1 MSVLS
6 ASERKLLSDV
16 VVRARGVVEGACA
29 QRVVSLGVG
38 SERAPEALA
47 ESDRALR
54 RGLRARARQ
63 LGSVDALVAEAAFE
77 HWHRMLFARFLVD
90 NGLLVDDVA
99 GAPVSTGELAEWAV
113 ELGEADRWE
122 VAARFAAAMLP
133 GIFRRD
139 DPVLAMRLPAEARQ
153 ELESLLG
160 LLPVDVI
167 RADDALGWV
176 YQYWQSQRKDEVNRS
191 GDKVGGAD
199 LAPVTQLFTEDYM
212 VRFLLENSLGA
223 WWAARHPGSP
233 LVGGWEFLRLEE
245 SGAPAAGEFG
255 EWPERAADITVMDPC
270 CGSGHFLVAAF
281 DMLWRMRAEEEGLSV
296 SVAQD
301 AVLRENLFGLE
312 LDARCT
318 QIAAFA
324 LALAAW
330 KSGGYRQLPVPN
342 VACSGIPARAPLSD
356 WIALAGGDAHVE
368 AALGRL
374 HALFVNADSLGSLID
389 PVRAAEEAGLESAD
403 WHEVSPLVQQ
413 ALTAEAGR
421 QADDPTAAV
430 FGEAAAAIARTAAYL
445 SRKYTL
451 IATNVPYL
459 GRGKQS
465 PVLTTHGDH
474 TQDASGDLATLMMD
488 RCLSMMSRGSLLA
501 VVAPQ
506 SWLSQSGFRSL
517 RRRWFADFGWP
528 LVARLGGGA
537 FAGISGEVVQVV
549 LALATER
556 RVRTFRAMTAESA
569 ESPAEKAELLRSESP
584 LVGNLDSVLAT
595 PDCRVPFG
603 AANEAPR
610 LGEIAEGGVGVQTGD
625 NDRFTRAHWEMQ
637 DFGSAWIRMSRAPS
651 GEGVYSGA
659 TRLLRWESGHGSLHA
674 FVRQRLGGMSVAAW
688 IRGEALWEREGIL
701 VSRMGELP
709 AALYAGGAFAD
720 NCMVIAPDDRE
731 VLPALWCFAQSGSLA
746 QAVRAFDLGLSVT
759 PGSVLD
765 APFDRAHWQQVAR
778 ERYPEG
784 LPEAWSDDPTQWL
797 FRGAVR
803 GSTEPLQ
810 VAVARLLGFRWPDQE
825 PGELDALAD
834 GDGIVCL
841 PAVGGEAEAVDRL
854 RAFLEA
860 AYEDRWSPAL
870 LDELL
875 AGVGAKPGVD
885 GLRRWLRDGF
895 FKDHCR
901 VFANRPFIWQ
911 VWDGNPAGFS
921 ALVNYHRLDRN
932 LLGRLT
938 HDILGSWWMT
948 KVRDEARSGL
958 PGADGRVKAA
968 EGLKSKL
975 EAILEGEPPYDIF
988 VRWKSLAEQP
998 IGWAPD
1004 LDDGVRLNIR
1014 PFMAAGVLRAQP
1026 KIKWDKDRGKN
1037 PDGSERLNDLHLTNK
1052 QKRQARQG
1060 GTQ

>member
-29 QRVVSLGVG
+29 QRLVSLGVD
-38 SERAPEALA
+38 SERVPEALS
-47 ESDRALR
+47 ESDRVLR

-63 LGSVDALVAEAAFE
+63 LGSVGALVAEAAFE

-99 GAPVSTGELAEWAV
+99 GAPVSAGELAEWAV
-113 ELGEADRWE
+113 ELAEADQWE
-122 VAARFAAAMLP
+122 VAARFASAMLP
-133 GIFRRD
+133 GIFRAD

-153 ELESLLG
+153 ELEGLLG
-160 LLPVDVI
+160 LLPADVI

-176 YQYWQSQRKDEVNRS
+176 YQYWQSQRKEEVNRS
-191 GDKVGGAD
+191 GDKIGGAD

-223 WWAARHPGSP
+223 WWAARHPGSA
-233 LVGGWEFLRLEE
+233 LVGNWEFLRLDE
-245 SGAPAAGEFG
+245 SGAPAAGDFG
-255 EWPERAADITVMDPC
+255 EWPERVADVTVMDPC

-281 DMLWRMRAEEEGLSV
+281 DMLWRMRVEEEGLPV
-296 SVAQD
+296 SAAQD

-342 VACSGIPARAPLSD
+342 LACSGIPARAPLSD
-356 WIALAGGDAHVE
+356 WVALAGGDDRVE

-374 HALFVNADSLGSLID
+374 HALFVNADTLGSLID
-389 PVRAAEEAGLESAD
+389 PVRAAEQAGLESVD
-403 WHEVSPLVQQ
+403 WHEVAPLVQQ

-421 QADDPTAAV
+421 HGDDPTAAV
-430 FGEAAAAIARTAAYL
+430 FGQAAAGIARAADYL
-445 SRKYTL
+445 SRGYTL

-459 GRGKQS
+459 GRGRQS
-465 PVLTTHGDH
+465 ESLRTYVEANWPSATP
-474 TQDASGDLATLMMD
+474 DLATAFLARFGPFD
-488 RCLSMMSRGSLLA
+488 TAACSMAVVMPETPLFLRSMERIRRVLLA
-501 VVAPQ
+501 KLK
-506 SWLSQSGFRSL
+506 WNSL
-517 RRRWFADFGWP
+517 AT
-528 LVARLGGGA
+528 LGPGA
-537 FAGISGEVVQVV
+537 FSSISGEVVQPALLIASLKDGMAASHSFEGIAISGAG
-549 LALATER
+549 LAAKARELCDAMGIRLDQNRLLARPGAKVALTDALE
-556 RVRTFRAMTAESA
+556 VGTLGLEVFSA
-569 ESPAEKAELLRSESP
+569 EGMS
-584 LVGNLDSVLAT
+584 
-595 PDCRVPFG
+595 
-603 AANEAPR
+603 
-610 LGEIAEGGVGVQTGD
+610 TGD
-625 NDRFTRAHWEMQ
+625 NGR
-637 DFGSAWIRMSRAPS
+637 
-651 GEGVYSGA
+651 
-659 TRLLRWESGHGSLHA
+659 
-674 FVRQRLGGMSVAAW
+674 FVRFVWEQAHDDRWILYQGAPNETQLWGGADLAV
-688 IRGEALWEREGIL
+688 LWDGGTGDLAKSGGARIQGLASWGRSGIL
-701 VSRMGELP
+701 VGRIGAVRS
-709 AALYAGGAFAD
+709 ALYLQSAYDKG
-720 NCMVIAPDDRE
+720 CV
-731 VLPALWCFAQSGSLA
+731 VLVPRDSRDLTALWCFAESGELERL
-746 QAVRAFDLGLSVT
+746 VRQFDKKVGIATASITEV
-759 PGSVLD
+759 
-765 APFDRAHWQQVAR
+765 PFDADRWRQLALDR
-778 ERYPEG
+778 FPEG
-784 LPEAWSDDPTQWL
+784 LPEPWSDDPTQWL
-797 FRGAVR
+797 FKGAVSGAR
-803 GSTEPLQ
+803 EPLQ
-810 VAVARLLGFRWPDQE
+810 VAVARLLGFRWPDQV
-825 PGELDALAD
+825 PDELDALAD
-834 GDGIVCL
+834 GDGILCL
-841 PAVGGEAEAVDRL
+841 PAVGGEAEAADRL
-854 RAFLEA
+854 RALLEA
-860 AYEDRWSPAL
+860 AYGERWSPAL

-875 AGVGAKPGVD
+875 AGVGAKPGAD

-911 VWDGNPAGFS
+911 LWDGNPAGFS

-948 KVRDEARSGL
+948 KVRDEARSGV
-958 PGADGRVKAA
+958 PGAEGRVKAA
-968 EGLKSKL
+968 EELKSKL

-998 IGWAPD
+998 IGWDPD

-1037 PDGSERLNDLHLTNK
+1037 PDGSERLNDLHFTNE

>member
-1 MSVLS
+1 MTTVLS
-6 ASERKLLSDV
+6 ASERRLLSDV

-29 QRVVSLGVG
+29 QRVVSLGVD
-38 SERAPEALA
+38 SERVPEALS
-47 ESDRALR
+47 EPDRVLR

-63 LGSVDALVAEAAFE
+63 LGSLDALVAEAAFE

-99 GAPVSTGELAEWAV
+99 GAPVSAGELAEWAV

-133 GIFRRD
+133 GIFRAD

-153 ELESLLG
+153 ELERLLG

-191 GDKVGGAD
+191 GDKIGGAD

-223 WWAARHPGSP
+223 WWAARHPESP
-233 LVGGWEFLRLEE
+233 LVGGWEFLRLDE
-245 SGAPAAGEFG
+245 SGAAPAAGEFG
-255 EWPERAADITVMDPC
+255 GWPERVADVTVMDPC

-281 DMLWRMRAEEEGLSV
+281 DMLWRMRAEEEGLAV
-296 SVAQD
+296 SAAQD
-301 AVLRENLFGLE
+301 AVLRQNLFGLE

-356 WIALAGGDAHVE
+356 WVALAGGDDRVE

-374 HALFVNADSLGSLID
+374 HALFANADTLGSLID
-389 PVRAAEEAGLESAD
+389 PVRAAEQAGLESVD
-403 WHEVSPLVQQ
+403 WHEVAPLVQQ

-421 QADDPTAAV
+421 HGDDPAAAV
-430 FGEAAAAIARTAAYL
+430 FGQAAAGIARAADYL
-445 SRKYTL
+445 SRRYTL
-451 IATNVPYL
+451 IATNPPWL
-459 GRGKQS
+459 GRGLQVGLLQNVVMS
-465 PVLTTHGDH
+465 SWSEAT
-474 TQDASGDLATLMMD
+474 SDLALAMVSRWVLDQASATSGCVVLPENWTF
-488 RCLSMMSRGSLLA
+488 LSLSRDFRVRLLNTSSVGVLA
-501 VVAPQ
+501 
-506 SWLSQSGFRSL
+506 F
-517 RRRWFADFGWP
+517 
-528 LVARLGGGA
+528 LGPGA
-537 FAGISGEVVQVV
+537 FAGISGEVVKGLLMIMSPMGNTSTQATVLDARGVV
-549 LALATER
+549 GIPGKSEFLLRHAPSF
-556 RVRTFRAMTAESA
+556 VRSSSWRSAPDCMITAEEVDFTS
-569 ESPAEKAELLRSESP
+569 LLQQR
-584 LVGNLDSVLAT
+584 
-595 PDCRVPFG
+595 
-603 AANEAPR
+603 
-610 LGEIAEGGVGVQTGD
+610 AEGLQGLSTADNARYVQ
-625 NDRFTRAHWEMQ
+625 FHWEPGVLRDMWELAATSP
-637 DFGSAWIRMSRAPS
+637 DEVAPFAGRS
-651 GEGVYSGA
+651 HV
-659 TRLLRWESGHGSLHA
+659 LRWEEGRGTMCSSAAAAIRGQKAWGHWGVAVSRGGRLPATLYTGEKFLDSAAVILPKRHGDLA
-674 FVRQRLGGMSVAAW
+674 AIWCYCSSEDFPEAVRKINTKVIVANATLVKVPFDLEYWRGVAA
-688 IRGEALWEREGIL
+688 
-701 VSRMGELP
+701 
-709 AALYAGGAFAD
+709 
-720 NCMVIAPDDRE
+720 
-731 VLPALWCFAQSGSLA
+731 
-746 QAVRAFDLGLSVT
+746 
-759 PGSVLD
+759 
-765 APFDRAHWQQVAR
+765 
-778 ERYPEG
+778 ERYPDG
-784 LPEAWSDDPTQWL
+784 LPEPWSDDPTQWL
-797 FRGAVR
+797 FKGAVR
-803 GSTEPLQ
+803 GAREPLQ
-810 VAVARLLGFRWPDQE
+810 VAVARLLGFRWPDQV
-825 PGELDALAD
+825 PDELDALAD
-834 GDGIVCL
+834 SDGIVCL
-841 PAVGGEAEAVDRL
+841 PAVGGEAEAAGRL
-854 RAFLEA
+854 RALLEA
-860 AYEDRWSPAL
+860 AYGDRWSPAM

-875 AGVGAKPGVD
+875 AGVGAKPGAD

-911 VWDGNPAGFS
+911 LWDGNPAGFS

-948 KVRDEARSGL
+948 KVRDEARSGV
-958 PGADGRVKAA
+958 PGAEGRVKAA
-968 EGLKSKL
+968 EELKSKL

-998 IGWAPD
+998 IGWDPD

-1037 PDGSERLNDLHLTNK
+1037 ADGSERFNDLHFTNE